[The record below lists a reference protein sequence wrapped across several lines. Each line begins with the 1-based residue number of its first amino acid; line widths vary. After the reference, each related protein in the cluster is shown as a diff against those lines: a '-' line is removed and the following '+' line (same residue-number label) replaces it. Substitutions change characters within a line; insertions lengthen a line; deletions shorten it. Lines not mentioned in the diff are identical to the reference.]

1 MTINNPAYRT
11 WLGSVVNPYE
21 TIAVLEKSEVS
32 DVDLSDIADAL
43 DEYVRLFKAEIASP
57 AEILT
62 LSRAYPD
69 EEKYSLA
76 VIDKELDQEEPVVIG
91 GPASVE
97 VVDREG
103 HLITLDAMKR
113 AFERFMA
120 NFRTRNAMVLHSDV
134 QVGWALPAYIS
145 KTGKIY
151 KSGVTGDHL
160 FFITE
165 LRNDTKIAKKVL
177 EQIDTGKMKSYSI
190 AGSATSVEPM
200 QKASGMVMQVNDMEL
215 AEVTICEQGVN
226 QKAKFELMKSSAER
240 PTTSCVD
247 GSCLIK
253 AQTHIHSETELF
265 VNEDGI
271 IDTVGSFVNWTQK
284 SMYDDPEERLS
295 PQEEAARRAENRKMV
310 EENKNFG
317 GKDTKRMP
325 GRYTGPSVD
334 APTSNKGLIEDMQ
347 KSSLE
352 QLEDHLVEKGIG
364 DVARGAGKAVG
375 AAVEGVKNVGRE
387 FKSGVESARPKTA
400 GEASANTGGA
410 KSFANA
416 PIARGKAGVDPNVTI
431 RDKDAAKVG
440 KGFRE
445 YMANR
450 AAAKEGGK
458 KYVPKAYS
466 QGRKAWKDASPDDP
480 PDQGYYME
488 KSHSQG
494 CVCDT
499 CGSASSWEDK
509 HADDSSRDA
518 TDRQGRPTLGHT
530 GHGNVVA
537 ILVSR
542 MQKARTKEQQD
553 KGLGERVKQT
563 DIGGDYE
570 ADAQTAA
577 NYAHRIATGN
587 EGYGSVDSPRSR
599 KAQAAIKHGG
609 IKGAARHGGRKAI
622 EEDWTPSLQ
631 RHHERETSRVGRR
644 AAELGRESK
653 HPYDKKAT
661 QNDKDFPLQDME
673 LAKAVYEY
681 INKSKG
687 NPGPGKKGRAQYK
700 KEQGQ
705 REEKV
710 GGTNLDSTVQ
720 EKRSYGRYRQQ
731 HPQSEEYRGGKS
743 SLPYG
748 SPAKRLEDAK
758 YYEHDENMRNDP
770 NHYDPHD
777 VYDAG
782 SYPGGTLE
790 PPDPRHNPD
799 TTPAHRK
806 WQANPSRYP
815 ALNTPPEYHG
825 DKGLARR
832 ERAKKA
838 EAKGLGRGP
847 DTRAQQSKSPPGG
860 DTGRHVQSMQKA
872 VYEFIH
878 KAFKVP
884 SKEELKAA
892 ADKRKEKA
900 LADAKERYGESF
912 TPADTSRRRKY
923 TPRTTPAAA
932 DRKTTAQDAWRK
944 ANPGQPDPESFA
956 NMLKAL
962 NEYLEKGVLGSIGK
976 VVGGAAKGAAKVG
989 AKVAGAG
996 VAAGEALLT
1005 PGESGKSIIGNVT
1018 RVGEGAAGESKSNTP
1033 KMPGMDMNM
1042 EKQEP
1047 EWTTPQTETPLHKFL
1062 DHTKERE
1069 R

>member
-347 KSSLE
+347 KS
-352 QLEDHLVEKGIG
+352 
-364 DVARGAGKAVG
+364 
-375 AAVEGVKNVGRE
+375 
-387 FKSGVESARPKTA
+387 
-400 GEASANTGGA
+400 
-410 KSFANA
+410 
-416 PIARGKAGVDPNVTI
+416 
-431 RDKDAAKVG
+431 
-440 KGFRE
+440 
-445 YMANR
+445 
-450 AAAKEGGK
+450 
-458 KYVPKAYS
+458 
-466 QGRKAWKDASPDDP
+466 
-480 PDQGYYME
+480 
-488 KSHSQG
+488 HSQG

-509 HADDSSRDA
+509 HADDSSRPA

-1069 R
+1069 S